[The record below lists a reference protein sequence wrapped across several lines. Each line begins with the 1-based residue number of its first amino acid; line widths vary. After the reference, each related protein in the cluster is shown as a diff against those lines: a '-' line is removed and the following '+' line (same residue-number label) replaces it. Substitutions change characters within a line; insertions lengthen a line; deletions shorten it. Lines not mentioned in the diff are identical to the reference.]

1 MKALTIV
8 TASAIVGA
16 GVVLYA
22 AAFHPVL
29 QQRAEL
35 AGRLDEL
42 QKTNEVLRARIA
54 ELQRRQSDFKT
65 DPACVELEARRMGLS
80 RANEKVFDFSFEH
93 R

>member
-1 MKALTIV
+1 MKVLTAV

-16 GVVLYA
+16 GAVFYVV
-22 AAFHPVL
+22 AFHPVL
-29 QQRAEL
+29 RQRAEL

-42 QKTNEVLRARIA
+42 QRTNDVLRAQIA

-65 DPACVELEARRMGLS
+65 DPSYVELEARRMGLS
-80 RANEKVFDFSFEH
+80 RDNEKVFDFSVEH